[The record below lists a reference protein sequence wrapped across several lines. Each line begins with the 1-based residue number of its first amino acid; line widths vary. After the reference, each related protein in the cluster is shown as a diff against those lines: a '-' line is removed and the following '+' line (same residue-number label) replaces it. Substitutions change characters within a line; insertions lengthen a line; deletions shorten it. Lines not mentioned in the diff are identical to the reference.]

1 MSFLKKLLGL
11 NEPDVNTAFVSEHIQ
26 VKSIREFAGLS
37 EEQRLLAIIFMGDKI
52 EIDMQDFEY
61 FKFAILYDHNIH
73 VKLAALKRI
82 HCYKEHPELN
92 MVMLKLKENNNPN
105 LEPYLSLALQRL
117 GIASE
122 AEIKNRLNYYK
133 KNTPA

>member
-11 NEPDVNTAFVSEHIQ
+11 TESDINTHVSEHIQ
-26 VKSIREFAGLS
+26 VGSIREFAGLS
-37 EEQRLLAIIFMGDKI
+37 EEQRLLTIIYMGDKM
-52 EIDMQDFEY
+52 EVDMQEFEY

-82 HCYKEHPELN
+82 HCYKEHPEIN
-92 MVMLKLKENNNPN
+92 TVMLKLKENNNSN
-105 LEPYLSLALQRL
+105 MEPYLSLALQRL
-117 GIASE
+117 GIVSE
-122 AEIKNRLNYYK
+122 MEIKNRLNYYK